1 MTAFIQKPGLTAVA
15 PVYTACTATDSFSA
29 SPNGKYMLHYK
40 NAATVTGAL
49 KAVDQT
55 SANSIAPAG
64 AVLAGGWA
72 DAQLAASIA
81 ASGEGVCWIDTA
93 ARFRDGAGKINLT
106 HVTPTTLTLAIFGP
120 F

>member
-1 MTAFIQKPGLTAVA
+1 MTAFIQKPGITAVA
-15 PVYTACTATDSFSA
+15 PTYTQCTATDKFTA
-29 SPNGKYMLHYK
+29 APTGKYMLHYK
-40 NAATVTGAL
+40 NGATLTGAL

-55 SANSIAPAG
+55 SANSVAPPG

-81 ASGEGVCWIDTA
+81 ASGEGVVWIDTA
-93 ARFRDGAGKINLT
+93 SRFRDGAGAINLT